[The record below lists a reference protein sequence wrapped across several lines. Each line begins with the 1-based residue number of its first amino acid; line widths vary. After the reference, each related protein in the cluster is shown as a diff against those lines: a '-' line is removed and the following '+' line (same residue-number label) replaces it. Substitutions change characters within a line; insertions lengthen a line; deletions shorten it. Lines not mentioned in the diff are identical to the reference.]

1 MISIY
6 GSTGFIGT
14 RYLEMFNVG
23 SLPIDRE
30 SNVPKSNNVLYFIS
44 TTHNYNVFENP
55 HLDIDT
61 NLKVLID
68 TLEACKE
75 YSSASGENI
84 TFNFISSWFVYGETS
99 LPAKEESYCSPK
111 GFYSITKKCAED
123 LIVSYCQTFNMN
135 FRILR
140 LSNVYGKNDSGAS
153 KKKNALQYMI
163 SRLKNNLPIDLY
175 HGGYFYRDYM
185 HVTDTCR
192 AIDLILEN
200 SNLNEIY
207 NVGSGHGVLMKD
219 IIDKCVQLTGSKS
232 KITSIDSPEFHK
244 IVQVKNMY
252 MDNSKIK
259 KLGFSQK
266 IDLDEG
272 LKELCQP

>member
-6 GSTGFIGT
+6 GSTGFIGA

-30 SNVPKSNNVLYFIS
+30 SRIPKSNTVLYFIS

-75 YSSASGENI
+75 YSSASGESI

-99 LPAKEESYCSPK
+99 LPAKEESHCSPK

-140 LSNVYGKNDSGAS
+140 LSNVYGKNDLGAS

-163 SRLKNNLPIDLY
+163 SRLKDNLPIDLY
-175 HGGYFYRDYM
+175 HGGCFYRDYM

-192 AIDLILEN
+192 AIGLILEN

-207 NVGSGHGVLMKD
+207 NVGSGRGVLMKD

-266 IDLDEG
+266 IGLDEG
-272 LKELCQP
+272 LKELCQT